1 MGCKSRLD
9 PHQSGAS
16 GPVSN
21 VGMKKPKSVRVLVV
35 DDNPDMRSLVKLVL
49 ERAGFEAE
57 VAADGQRALDL
68 HRERPADVLITDIF
82 MPESDGIELIA
93 RFKSGFPQVK
103 IIAMSGGGH
112 VSKKDYL
119 PVAKAIGAD
128 GVLQKPFAAET
139 LLRMLQDLV
148 ANGGA

>member
-9 PHQSGAS
+9 LHQGGAS

-21 VGMKKPKSVRVLVV
+21 VGMKKPRSVRVLVV
-35 DDNPDMRSLVKLVL
+35 DDNPDMRSFVKLVL
-49 ERAGFEAE
+49 ERAGFEAQ

-68 HRERPADVLITDIF
+68 QRERPADVLITDIF

-93 RFKSGFPQVK
+93 RFKSGFPEVK

-128 GVLQKPFAAET
+128 GVLQKPFAAGT

-148 ANGGA
+148 AR

>member
-9 PHQSGAS
+9 LHQRGAS

-21 VGMKKPKSVRVLVV
+21 VGMKRPRSVRVLVV
-35 DDNPDMRSLVKLVL
+35 DDNPDMRSFVKLVL
-49 ERAGFEAE
+49 EGAGFEAQ

-68 HRERPADVLITDIF
+68 QRERPADVLITDIF

-148 ANGGA
+148 AR